1 MNLVELFFL
10 LLLII
15 LDRVVWV
22 FFSSG
27 TLSLVCLGPLTNVAT
42 AILHDP
48 SLGEN
53 LKHCV
58 IMGGNYYGKI
68 NLRML
73 SVKVIIHILR

>member
-1 MNLVELFFL
+1 MNLVELFSFL
-10 LLLII
+10 AVNYIGA
-15 LDRVVWV
+15 VWV
-22 FFSSG
+22 S
-27 TLSLVCLGPLTNVAT
+27 LSLVCLGPLTNVAT
-42 AILHDP
+42 AILQDP

-73 SVKVIIHILR
+73 SVKVIVHILR